1 MTYPGVNDH
10 LELHDSGGFEAGA
23 DDTIKE
29 TVEYI
34 SSNQLGDLA
43 SQIHCIWY
51 VISCASE
58 RPIQAIDEQFLT
70 GQLVNTG
77 EIPIFAI
84 FTKYDVLVEQIQKRF
99 KLSDIQRAEE
109 KAYEYFQTNLEGR
122 LKSIVGDNPRFSIC
136 RIALADT
143 EEWMPKYTT
152 TGKAVLL
159 SRLPHVNT

>member
-10 LELHDSGGFEAGA
+10 LELRDSGGFEAGA

-58 RPIQAIDEQFLT
+58 RPIQAIDEKFLT

-84 FTKYDVLVEQIQKRF
+84 FTKYDVFVE
-99 KLSDIQRAEE
+99 
-109 KAYEYFQTNLEGR
+109 
-122 LKSIVGDNPRFSIC
+122 
-136 RIALADT
+136 
-143 EEWMPKYTT
+143 
-152 TGKAVLL
+152 
-159 SRLPHVNT
+159 